1 MKRRGNQGKGFGYM
15 SLLQRKAEGEYFTLY
30 KELVEDSVR
39 FNQYFRMSESTY
51 FNLLS
56 LIEKDLMKKH
66 TTFLEAISTRQKL
79 AVCLR

>member
-1 MKRRGNQGKGFGYM
+1 M

-30 KELVEDSVR
+30 KELVDYSIR

-51 FNLLS
+51 LNLLS

-66 TTFLEAISTRQKL
+66 TTFLEAISTRQKI
-79 AVCLR
+79 AVCLRQKEHSHCIYY